1 MRDADPMTAAVQAGG
16 ARTSA
21 AVRHRL
27 PWRARLSGGTL
38 AHVVLVIVF
47 VLATLLRL
55 DALTGRFGQVSQ
67 PAWLQALQSG
77 SQALVGVLSLPVAD
91 WEPEPEYPHREG
103 PPTHYRSDPYTYLQR
118 AREMSSFYGAH
129 YREPVFP
136 FVVKLFLWMLNDQDI
151 AVSFASATFSVL
163 CVLATYFMGALAFS
177 RWVGCAAALG
187 MAVEHNAIAWGVAG
201 WRDDAFAFAVGL
213 SICTMLYYRRKPS
226 IGSAVALGASAAL
239 ACLTRIFSV
248 SFLAPGFFFLLL
260 STAGSWS
267 QRLRGVMI
275 AALTAMALVAP
286 YLVNCWREF
295 GDPLYTLNAPPTTP
309 SSSDWIRSRL
319 QPTPKTFPR
328 CGSFSTACSSARSP
342 SHGTLR
348 RSGRMS
354 WC

>member
-1 MRDADPMTAAVQAGG
+1 MRDADPMTATVQAGG

-27 PWRARLSGGTL
+27 PWLARLSGGTL
-38 AHVVLVIVF
+38 AHAVLVIVF
-47 VLATLLRL
+47 VLAT
-55 DALTGRFGQVSQ
+55 V
-67 PAWLQALQSG
+67 
-77 SQALVGVLSLPVAD
+77 
-91 WEPEPEYPHREG
+91 
-103 PPTHYRSDPYTYLQR
+103 
-118 AREMSSFYGAH
+118 
-129 YREPVFP
+129 
-136 FVVKLFLWMLNDQDI
+136 
-151 AVSFASATFSVL
+151 SVL

-187 MAVEHNAIAWGVAG
+187 IAVEREVIAWGVAD
-201 WRDDAFAFAVGL
+201 WRDDAFAFAVAL
-213 SICTMLYYRRKPS
+213 SICAMLYHRRKPS

-248 SFLAPGFFFLLL
+248 SFLAPGFFLLL
-260 STAGSWS
+260 VSPAGSW
-267 QRLRGVMI
+267 QRRLRGVMT

-309 SSSDWIRSRL
+309 SSSDWIPSRRR